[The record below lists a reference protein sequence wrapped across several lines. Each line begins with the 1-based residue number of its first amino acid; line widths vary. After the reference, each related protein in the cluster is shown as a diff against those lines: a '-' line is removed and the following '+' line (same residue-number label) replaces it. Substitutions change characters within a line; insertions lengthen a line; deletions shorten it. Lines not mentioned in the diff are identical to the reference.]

1 MRILINGRIRT
12 LNPNLPHASALA
24 IQDGKIIAAG
34 NNAEIM
40 AIARTSTPPEN
51 LEGKTVWPGL
61 TDAHLHLEK
70 YAASLDYVD
79 CETNSLQEAV
89 QRVAGKARTTSVG
102 NWIRGHGWN
111 HNRWPEGY
119 GNAGMLDAAAPNN
132 PVFLT
137 AKSLH
142 AAWVNSAAL
151 TLAGI
156 TSETPDPVGGTILR
170 DAGSQPTGILLES
183 AVALVE
189 KIIPPPSPEE
199 VSQQLAKAQSNLW
212 QAGLTGVHDFDG
224 PRCFEGL
231 QILQA
236 NGKLKLR
243 VVKNVLLPEL
253 DHAVAVGLRSGFG
266 NDFLRIGSIKC
277 FSDGALGPRTAA
289 MLEPYEGEDSYSGQL
304 LMSEEEIVEVGRQA
318 VEHGFSL
325 AIHAIGDLANR
336 TVLNAYAKIRQIE
349 KQKGLPAFRHRIE
362 HVQIIHPQDYPRFA
376 ALGIIASVQ
385 PVHATSD
392 MQMADRHWGDR
403 SASAYAYRSLAVNGA
418 SMAFGSDAPV
428 ESPNPFL
435 GLHAAVTRRLPDG
448 QPGLS
453 GWHPEQKLS
462 LDEALIRFTVGPA
475 FATNQEKR
483 LGRLT
488 PGCFADLIVLSQDP
502 FQMPPEEIHTVKPVA
517 TMVGGEWVWE
527 RQEKH

>member
-12 LNPNLPHASALA
+12 MNPSLPHASALA

-40 AIARTSTPPEN
+40 AVARSSSPPEN
-51 LEGKTVWPGL
+51 LDGKTVWPGF
-61 TDAHLHLEK
+61 TDAHLHLEQFI
-70 YAASLDYVD
+70 ASLDYVD
-79 CETNSLQEAV
+79 CETGTLQETL
-89 QRVAGKARTTSVG
+89 QRVASRVRMTPPGR
-102 NWIRGHGWN
+102 WIRGHGWN

-119 GNAGMLDAAAPNN
+119 GTASLLDSVSPEN

-142 AAWVNSAAL
+142 AAWANSLAL
-151 TLAGI
+151 NAAGI
-156 TSETPDPVGGTILR
+156 TGQTPDPQGGAIQR
-170 DAGSQPTGILLES
+170 DADGQPAGILLES
-183 AVALVE
+183 AVGLVE
-189 KIIPPPSPEE
+189 GVIPQPTVDEL
-199 VSQQLAKAQSNLW
+199 SQQLANAQAILW
-212 QAGLTGVHDFDG
+212 QFGLTGLHDFDG
-224 PRCFEGL
+224 PHCFEAL

-236 NGKLKLR
+236 SGRLKLR
-243 VVKNVLLPEL
+243 VVKNLPVDVLEN
-253 DHAVAVGLRSGFG
+253 AVAVGLRSGFG
-266 NDFLRIGSIKC
+266 NDFLRIGAIKC

-289 MLEPYEGEDSYSGQL
+289 MLEPYEGESSYTGEL
-304 LMSEEEIVEVGRQA
+304 LMTEEEIVAVGRQA
-318 VEHGFSL
+318 VEHGLAL
-325 AIHAIGDLANR
+325 AIHAIGDRANR
-336 TVLNAYAKIRQIE
+336 TVLDAFAKIRQIE
-349 KQKGLPAFRHRIE
+349 KQKGLPALRHRIE
-362 HVQIIHPQDYPRFA
+362 HVQIFHPQDFPRFA
-376 ALGIIASVQ
+376 ALGIVASVQ

-403 SASAYAYRSLAVNGA
+403 SATAYAYRTLAVNGA

-435 GLHAAVTRRLPDG
+435 GLHAAVTRRRPDG
-448 QPGLS
+448 QPGLA

-462 LDEALIRFTVGPA
+462 LDEALNRFTVGPA

-488 PGCFADLIVLSQDP
+488 PGYLADLIILDQDP
-502 FQMPPEEIHTVKPVA
+502 YQIPPEDLYAVKPMA

-527 RQEKH
+527 RRD